1 MPTATGDA
9 EVDREPPDHGPS
21 ADPNEPAAD
30 GGGPRRLLR
39 EAGYAA
45 RFLWTLPRYL
55 RRPLTPAEARAEI
68 RRMLRARESGFLD
81 LARRVIYARPAHPV
95 RRLLVA
101 AGCEYGDLVRLV
113 SPTASRGR

>member
-1 MPTATGDA
+1 
-9 EVDREPPDHGPS
+9 
-21 ADPNEPAAD
+21 
-30 GGGPRRLLR
+30 
-39 EAGYAA
+39 
-45 RFLWTLPRYL
+45 
-55 RRPLTPAEARAEI
+55 
-68 RRMLRARESGFLD
+68 MLRARASGFLD